1 MTRLTGSTSYFVEA
15 PGPSSAVIEWFRNL
29 PEPPEETSTEYG
41 FVLYFRSFG
50 PLVYNEKAAIDVS
63 RSPVVTIVL
72 PTLCR
77 EILWTVGEVH
87 FLPTLSL
94 PEGKRLQ
101 RIVRAFAKWLKGK
114 EKIYDQS
121 PKVVSLLAY
130 YIEGTARNRGDIY
143 ALPSGLEH
151 LERGGYV
158 ISHRE
163 SEFVVDRVCRQLLL
177 RGINCGPADNL
188 R

>member
-1 MTRLTGSTSYFVEA
+1 M
-15 PGPSSAVIEWFRNL
+15 
-29 PEPPEETSTEYG
+29 PEPPEETPTEYG

-50 PLVYNEKAAIDVS
+50 PLVYNGNGSIDVS
-63 RSPVVTIVL
+63 RSPVVTVVL
-72 PTLCR
+72 PTLRR

-101 RIVRAFAKWLKGK
+101 NIVRAFSRWLKEK
-114 EKIYDQS
+114 NKIYDQS
-121 PKVVSLLAY
+121 PKVVSPFAY
-130 YIEGTARNRGDIY
+130 YIEGSAKNRGDIY

-158 ISHRE
+158 ISHGDN
-163 SEFVVDRVCRQLLL
+163 EFVVDRVCRQLRL
-177 RGINCGPADNL
+177 RGINSGSADG